1 MSESPFAG
9 LSHQR
14 VVEGYGA
21 RLAIGAPD
29 TESLARLVA
38 GLPAGWEPDRTG
50 GEPDSTGWRITVSSH
65 DTAGYVVR
73 EETLGDTRR
82 TNPSGAWPPASAST
96 SCGDLEQVVGFI
108 QTRIRRHVGFHTR
121 DRVFV
126 HAGVVTHRGRA
137 IVIPG
142 QSFSGKSTLVA
153 ALVRAGAVYYSDE
166 YAVLDEHGQVTPY
179 LEPLSLRNGDGGRP
193 RPVTDESLAATSGD
207 GPAPIG
213 VLAVTRYVPGS
224 EWSPRR
230 CSTGE
235 GVVALMEHA
244 VAARNV
250 PGETLETMRRALRG
264 ALVLEG
270 DRGEAETTAAA
281 LLEAAHD

>member
-1 MSESPFAG
+1 MSESRFAG

-21 RLAIGAPD
+21 RLAISAPD
-29 TESLARLVA
+29 ADSLARLVA
-38 GLPAGWEPDRTG
+38 GLPTGWELDRTG
-50 GEPDSTGWRITVSSH
+50 GDPGSTGWRITVSSH

-73 EETLGDTRR
+73 EETLVDTDS
-82 TNPSGAWPPASAST
+82 SGAWPPVSASM
-96 SCGDLEQVVGFI
+96 SCEDLEHVAGFI
-108 QTRIRRHVGFHTR
+108 QVRIRRHVGFHTR
-121 DRVFV
+121 DRVFI
-126 HAGVVTHRGRA
+126 HAGVVAHRGRA

-142 QSFSGKSTLVA
+142 HSFSGKSTLVA

-166 YAVLDEHGQVTPY
+166 YAVLDEQARVNPY
-179 LEPLSLRNGDGGRP
+179 LEPLSLRNGDRGRP
-193 RPVTDESLAATSGD
+193 RPVSLESLAGTSGD
-207 GPAPIG
+207 GPAAIG
-213 VLAVTRYVPGS
+213 MVAVTRYSPGS

-250 PGETLETMRRALRG
+250 PGETLEIMRRG
-264 ALVLEG
+264 VSDALVLEG
-270 DRGEAETTAAA
+270 ERGEADKTAAA
-281 LLEAAHD
+281 LLETADYG